1 MLFTRIGGE
10 GFLQLSRMAQDNE
23 LSSQV
28 EHRLSL
34 DFFQVT
40 LSSVAGLVELVIALI
55 TGSVGL
61 IGRRADRRR
70 ARRCPAS
77 PSPHEPCLP
86 QP

>member
-1 MLFTRIGGE
+1 
-10 GFLQLSRMAQDNE
+10 MAQDNE

-40 LSSVAGLVELVIALI
+40 SSPVTGLVELVIALI

-61 IGRRADRRR
+61 IGRRADRR
-70 ARRCPAS
+70 
-77 PSPHEPCLP
+77 
-86 QP
+86 